1 MATPTLPEITP
12 SRYIA
17 ITNPVYDK
25 LAVRCGFLIF
35 LRSVESA
42 TGKAIEP
49 NTPDA
54 ERIVDAF
61 FDGLSSSEA
70 ALWLSNG
77 GTA

>member
-1 MATPTLPEITP
+1 MTQHLLPEITP

-17 ITNPVYDK
+17 ITSPAYDK
-25 LAVRCGFLIF
+25 LAVRCGFLVF
-35 LRSVESA
+35 LRSTEKA
-42 TGKAIEP
+42 IGRAIEP
-49 NTPDA
+49 NTKDA